1 MPDLAKAL
9 HLYDDYAERSALA
22 GLLSGDMGL
31 AVQLA
36 ELLEPSDFLD
46 ERRRLLFESVT
57 NVLRS
62 ADPVSP
68 DAIVAESRH
77 VRSERRLQAVIDNEF
92 VRSIDGDKAN
102 AVEFATTVKK
112 WAWARQFAGLSE
124 QFLVR
129 LQQNPD
135 INEFFAWAMGELQ
148 TLAPKNAN
156 TDIVYGW
163 ETVGLHKSIIDERVQ
178 QNQAGTRILFDWP
191 WASWNR
197 RILPLRP
204 GMVGILG
211 APDGMGKSA
220 LLDSIAEHWARKV
233 HVFLVHF
240 EDSREYKLDR
250 RLAKYSDLPYSVI
263 ESGQFTPEQWR
274 IKCDAE
280 QRFAQAEWVSRLH
293 YYRTEGKSAAQV
305 IRELE
310 SNVAGGTCQA
320 VVLDYLN
327 KIQADRRQMQLFGNR
342 NFERQADDMEQLK
355 TFAERN
361 GVPVFTASQGGKE
374 IVGKESPNRADMYG
388 SSQVSHKAQLVV
400 MLQRDKAGKAGIRDD
415 DGNLLAEPGTYSP
428 IAHMIVDK
436 QNRGQTCEFDM
447 WFQGDKFMFTD
458 LEIKRTQLDY

>member
-1 MPDLAKAL
+1 MADLGKAL
-9 HLYDDYAERSALA
+9 HLFDDYAERSALA
-22 GLLSGDMGL
+22 GLLGGDMGL

-36 ELLEPSDFLD
+36 ELLEPSDFHD

-57 NVLRS
+57 NVLRG

-77 VRSERRLQAVIDNEF
+77 VRSERKLQAVIDNEF
-92 VRSIDGDKAN
+92 IKAIDGDKGN

-135 INEFFAWAMGELQ
+135 INEFFAWAMSELQ
-148 TLAPKNAN
+148 VLAPKSAN

-178 QNQAGTRILFDWP
+178 QNQDGTRVLFDWP
-191 WASWNR
+191 WATWNR
-197 RILPLRP
+197 FIRPLRA
-204 GMVGILG
+204 GMVGVLG
-211 APDGMGKSA
+211 APDGMGKTA
-220 LLDSIAEHWARKV
+220 LLDSVAEHWARKV
-233 HVFLVHF
+233 HVFLVHL
-240 EDSREYKLDR
+240 EDAREYKLDR
-250 RLAKYSDLPYSVI
+250 RLAKYSDLPYDVI
-263 ESGQFTPEQWR
+263 EDGRFTPEQWR
-274 IKCDAE
+274 TKCETE
-280 QRFAQAEWVSRLH
+280 QRFSQAEWVSRLH
-293 YYRTEGKSAAQV
+293 YYRAEGKSAGQIV
-305 IRELE
+305 RELE
-310 SNVAGGTCQA
+310 SKVAEGTCQA

-327 KIQADRRQMQLFGNR
+327 KLQADRRQSQLFAKSA
-342 NFERQADDMEQLK
+342 FERQADDMEQIK

-361 GVPVFTASQGGKE
+361 GVPVFTASQGGKQ
-374 IVGKESPNRADMYG
+374 IVEKDNPTRADMYG

-400 MLQRDKAGKAGIRDD
+400 MLQRDKAGKDGIYSK
-415 DGNLLAEPGTYSP
+415 GGELIATPGTYSP

-458 LEIKRTQLDY
+458 LAQGAA

>member
-1 MPDLAKAL
+1 MADLAKAL

-31 AVQLA
+31 AVALA
-36 ELLEPSDFLD
+36 ELLEPTDFHD
-46 ERRRLLFESVT
+46 ARRQLLFEAVT

-68 DAIVAESRH
+68 DVILAESRH
-77 VRSERRLQAVIDNEF
+77 VRAERRLQVAIDADF
-92 VRSIDGDKAN
+92 IQAQDGDAGN
-102 AVEFATTVKK
+102 AVEFATAVKK

-124 QFLVR
+124 QFLVK

-135 INEFFAWAMGELQ
+135 IDEFYAWAMSELQ
-148 TLAPKNAN
+148 TLAPKSASN
-156 TDIVYGW
+156 DIVYGW
-163 ETVGLHKSIIDERVQ
+163 ETVGLHKSIIDERVAQ
-178 QNQAGTRILFDWP
+178 HEAGARILFDWP
-191 WASWNR
+191 WVSWNQ
-197 RILPLRP
+197 RIRPLRP
-204 GMVGILG
+204 GMVGVLG
-211 APDGMGKSA
+211 APDGMGKTA
-220 LLDSIAEHWARKV
+220 ILDSIAEHWARKV
-233 HVFLVHF
+233 NVFLVHF

-250 RLAKYSDLPYSVI
+250 RLAKYSELPYDVI
-263 ESGQFTPEQWR
+263 EDGKFTPEQWR

-280 QRFAQAEWVSRLH
+280 RRFQQAEWVSRLH

-310 SNVAGGTCQA
+310 SKVAEGTCQA

-327 KIQADRRQMQLFGNR
+327 KIQADRRQMQLFGNK

-361 GVPVFTASQGGKE
+361 GIPLFTASQGGKE

-388 SSQVSHKAQLVV
+388 SSQVSHKAQLVIL
-400 MLQRDKAGKAGIRDD
+400 LQRDKAGKEGIRNA
-415 DGNLLAEPGTYSP
+415 DGELIAGPGTYSP
-428 IAHMIVDK
+428 IARMFIDK
-436 QNRGQTCEFDM
+436 QNRGQTGEFSM

-458 LEIKRTQLDY
+458 LAVQP